1 MIIYQVRK
9 DRKNISALINL
20 CKHKADNTFKEYW
33 CVLLLLLLLIRFSRV
48 RLCVTP
54 YTAAH
59 EAPPSLRFSR
69 QEHRS
74 GLPCPSPM
82 HESEK
87 WKGRQAPPSM
97 GFSRQEYWIGL
108 PLPSPIDVYYQNIN
122 DKAERIRSETRKV
135 SKTEWLKNF
144 CAELFLLWWGGGA
157 MKGH

>member
-1 MIIYQVRK
+1 MGTKFCHLAVVHG
-9 DRKNISALINL
+9 LIT
-20 CKHKADNTFKEYW
+20 K
-33 CVLLLLLLLIRFSRV
+33 SRPT
-48 RLCVTP
+48 LATP
-54 YTAAH
+54 WTVARQA
-59 EAPPSLRFSR
+59 SLSLGFSR

-108 PLPSPIDVYYQNIN
+108 PLPSLIDVYYQNIN

-135 SKTEWLKNF
+135 SKTE
-144 CAELFLLWWGGGA
+144 
-157 MKGH
+157 